1 MDSQK
6 SLTQPGDGG
15 GGGQPEVAESA
26 AGGMDNL
33 KFLTQVGGGDGGQP
47 EVAVT
52 AGEGGVHGQPEVADA
67 AGWW

>member
-1 MDSQK
+1 
-6 SLTQPGDGG
+6 
-15 GGGQPEVAESA
+15 
-26 AGGMDNL
+26 MDNL